1 MSSRNDSIAPLA
13 QAAKDIARSMLTA
26 VDGRADESR
35 VDTDA
40 ATFRRIGAMLER
52 LCSEVSECGDPECM
66 CRPIDGIRFWVATDR
81 LKAEQDKVMA
91 LREENLHLKAA
102 LKSIADG
109 DFEELRLAHLF
120 GETAGVAHHVRD
132 FAGRAL
138 GNA

>member
-1 MSSRNDSIAPLA
+1 MSIRKDKLAPLVS
-13 QAAKDIARSMLTA
+13 AAKGIAQSMATA
-26 VDGRADESR
+26 VEGRTDESR

-40 ATFRRIGAMLER
+40 MTFRKIAIILEE
-52 LCSEVSECGDPECM
+52 LCANVAGCEGRECM
-66 CRPIDGIRFWVATDR
+66 GRPIDGIRFWVTADQ
-81 LKAEQDKVMA
+81 LKAEQDKAAM
-91 LREENLHLKAA
+91 LSREVQRLKEA

-109 DFEELRLAHLF
+109 DFEELRLARLF